1 MFPTADELKAR
12 QDLLRQM
19 RGSGDPTAIAR
30 ANELQRTYHDD
41 NMAVLAKDTYWSAMG
56 EHAPDE
62 GKKSPPG
69 WIRASENLD
78 KLREAAPK
86 LAALSD
92 EQLRDYLKPVN
103 SGFRAEIYLPIQEVL
118 GPGYKPVIVPKGSA
132 GEVVGADGELHATG
146 AEDFVANNF
155 PQSIGLKTDYYD
167 RTMQLALFMENNGLI
182 AEYAGHS
189 LGGGMSS
196 AMSAITGRPA
206 TTFNAAGLH
215 PQTALRFAAEKP
227 GVQVH
232 DTDRTVTSYQ
242 IHGELLNEGIQH
254 NIDRLDALHRKQL
267 AGVLGETCGL
277 LHKAPEGQQLLS
289 AKLNVMMPEHAR
301 PAVREFVKQLAEG
314 DTRQMLRDLPL
325 AAGKV
330 VPLDDVKTWDGA
342 GRLIDREQR
351 LTLTEIS
358 NFAKPVLET
367 AYLTLQGA
375 HMGHSVGQ
383 VAAASG
389 RITAQGMDD
398 AGDVVR
404 GATVKAADFA
414 DVVSG
419 VSHATAQAGVRVGG
433 ETTAQARLAAG
444 RAEAAIDTVQGEVQ
458 LRGAQAGAGVLRGIS
473 SLDVLPDGVQRW
485 AHDKADDIERGGVE
499 AHARNRGEA
508 AQARAGATADAAS
521 IRAATSARVVEL
533 ERVQAVVEDT
543 QRTVIAGS
551 GIASDRALDAGGR
564 TLDAVSAR
572 MPAVGAGAGAAAGA
586 AAGLAG
592 NANVF
597 DLTQTTRFA
606 RGVTTQAGESI
617 ERHLMTEA
625 VLPSM
630 AARVQA
636 QERAAHAQFPR
647 LTAPAPEQAPAAARP
662 AQTGPDSPEH
672 RDHST
677 LLQIR
682 DGMRKLDAQIGK
694 PYDEGSERISR
705 ALLAESKSPVGR
717 YPGTD
722 VSVAANV
729 LKQVD
734 HVVPGGAGNIF
745 AVEGKLDD
753 PAHKR
758 VFVSSEQALNTPVEQ
773 SDQKLAAA
781 NRAIDQELERQRT
794 QQQTQTQGPDE
805 PGKKR

>member
-12 QDLLRQM
+12 QDLLR
-19 RGSGDPTAIAR
+19 RLHDSGNPAAIAR
-30 ANELQRTYHDD
+30 ADELQRTYHDD
-41 NMAVLAKDTYWSAMG
+41 NMAVLSKDTYWSAMG
-56 EHAPDE
+56 EHATEE

-78 KLREAAPK
+78 KLRETAPK
-86 LAALSD
+86 LAHLTD
-92 EQLRDYLKPVN
+92 KQLLDYLKPDD
-103 SGFRAEIYLPIQEVL
+103 SGFRAEIYFPIPEVL

-132 GEVVGADGELHATG
+132 GEVVGPDGELHATG

-155 PQSIGLKTDYYD
+155 PQSIGMKTDYYD
-167 RTMQLALFMENNGLI
+167 RTMRLAVDMERFGLD

-196 AMSAITGRPA
+196 AMSAVTGRPA

-215 PQTALRFAAEKP
+215 PETAARFARETP

-232 DTDRTVTSYQ
+232 DTDHTVTSYQ

-254 NIDRLDALHRKQL
+254 NIDRLDALHRRQL
-267 AGVLGETCGL
+267 GGVLGETCDL
-277 LHKAPEGQQLLS
+277 LHRVPEGQQLLS
-289 AKLNVMMPEHAR
+289 SKLNVMMPEHAR

-314 DTRQMLRDLPL
+314 DTNRMLRDLPL

-330 VPLDDVKTWDGA
+330 VPLDDVKAWDGA

-367 AYLTLQGA
+367 AHMTLQGA
-375 HMGHSVGQ
+375 HLGHSVGQ

-398 AGDVVR
+398 AGDAVR
-404 GATVKAADFA
+404 GATAKAADFA

-419 VSHATAQAGVRVGG
+419 VSHATVQAGVRVGG
-433 ETTAQARLAAG
+433 ESAAQARLAVG
-444 RAEAAIDTVQGEVQ
+444 HAEAAVDTVQGEMQ
-458 LRGAQAGAGVLRGIS
+458 LRGAQASAGVLRGIS
-473 SLDVLPDGVQRW
+473 RLDVLPDGVQRW
-485 AHDKADDIERGGVE
+485 AHDQADDIERGGVE

-508 AQARAGATADAAS
+508 AQARADATADAVS
-521 IRAATSARVVEL
+521 IRAAASTRVVEL
-533 ERVQAVVEDT
+533 ERVQAVVEHT
-543 QRTVIAGS
+543 QHAVIAGS
-551 GIASDRALDAGGR
+551 GIASDRALDSGGR

-572 MPAVGAGAGAAAGA
+572 MPAAGAGAGAAIGA
-586 AAGLAG
+586 TAGLAA
-592 NANVF
+592 NSNVF
-597 DLTQTTRFA
+597 DLTQTARFA
-606 RGVTTQAGESI
+606 RGVTTQAGEGI

-630 AARVQA
+630 ASRVQA
-636 QERAAHAQFPR
+636 QERAARAQLPQP
-647 LTAPAPEQAPAAARP
+647 AAPEQAPAAGKP
-662 AQTGPDSPEH
+662 APPGPDHSGH
-672 RDHST
+672 RDHSM

-682 DGMRKLDAQIGK
+682 DGMRKLDAQLGK
-694 PYDEGSERISR
+694 PYDQGSERISR
-705 ALLAESKSPVGR
+705 ALLAESKDPLGR
-717 YPGTD
+717 HPGTD
-722 VSVAANV
+722 VSRAANA
-729 LKQVD
+729 LNRVD
-734 HVVPGGAGNIF
+734 HVVPAPNGNIF

-758 VFVSSEQALNTPVEQ
+758 VSVSSQQALNTPVEQ

-781 NRAIDQELERQRT
+781 NQALDQELERQRT